1 LLLEANDYVSF
12 VSKLNFS
19 VVILN
24 KMLFMKKL
32 SVGKKDKPL
41 ADELINM
48 MLPYKNC
55 VKTIIC
61 DKGTEFSDFK
71 RVQKK
76 LDLQFS

>member
-1 LLLEANDYVSF
+1 
-12 VSKLNFS
+12 
-19 VVILN
+19 
-24 KMLFMKKL
+24 MLFMKKL

-41 ADELINM
+41 ADEFINI

-55 VKTIIC
+55 VKTITC
-61 DKGTEFSDFK
+61 DNGTEFSDFK

>member
-1 LLLEANDYVSF
+1 MGVGNRRA
-12 VSKLNFS
+12 
-19 VVILN
+19 ILIIFEISN

-41 ADELINM
+41 ADEFINM

-61 DKGTEFSDFK
+61 DNGTGVLRF
-71 RVQKK
+71 
-76 LDLQFS
+76 

>member
-1 LLLEANDYVSF
+1 
-12 VSKLNFS
+12 
-19 VVILN
+19 
-24 KMLFMKKL
+24 MLFMKKL

-41 ADELINM
+41 ADEFINM

-61 DKGTEFSDFK
+61 DNGTEFSDFK

-76 LDLQFS
+76 LDLQFSQSTLFMVLVSIPMFL

>member
-1 LLLEANDYVSF
+1 LGVGNRRA
-12 VSKLNFS
+12 
-19 VVILN
+19 ILIIFEISN

-41 ADELINM
+41 ADEFINI

-61 DKGTEFSDFK
+61 DNGTEFSHFK

>member
-1 LLLEANDYVSF
+1 
-12 VSKLNFS
+12 
-19 VVILN
+19 
-24 KMLFMKKL
+24 MLFMKKL

-41 ADELINM
+41 ADEFINI

-61 DKGTEFSDFK
+61 DNGTEFSDFK
-71 RVQKK
+71 SVQKK

>member
-1 LLLEANDYVSF
+1 
-12 VSKLNFS
+12 
-19 VVILN
+19 
-24 KMLFMKKL
+24 MKKL

-41 ADELINM
+41 ADEFINM

-61 DKGTEFSDFK
+61 DNGTEFSDFK